1 MADPGRPHLASSRD
15 HLLDVA
21 ERHFAARGYAAVT
34 IKDIAG
40 ELGIRQPSIYYHV
53 PGGKEDLY
61 VEVMLRHFERHRAGA
76 LAALNGEDRPIE
88 ERLRRLAAWM
98 LSRPPLD
105 MGRLVNSDYPELA
118 PGALARLE
126 PEFQRCIF
134 GPIEQAFRDAESRG
148 RLRVP
153 DAPRLARVF
162 LSLIDP
168 LNSARKYWER
178 LHSEAEVIE
187 GVLDIFSYGVLLH
200 AEGR

>member
-1 MADPGRPHLASSRD
+1 MIEPERPPLISSRE

-76 LAALNGEDRPIE
+76 VQALAGGDRPIE
-88 ERLRRLAAWM
+88 ERLERLALWM

-105 MGRLVNSDYPELA
+105 MGRLANSDYPELA
-118 PGALARLE
+118 PRALARIE
-126 PEFQRCIF
+126 PEFRRCIF
-134 GPIEQAFRDAESRG
+134 EPIEEAFREAERRG
-148 RLRVP
+148 RLRVR
-153 DAPRLARVF
+153 DAAVLARVF
-162 LSLIDP
+162 LSLIEP
-168 LNSARKYWER
+168 LNAARKYWER
-178 LHSEAEVIE
+178 RHTEKEVID
-187 GVLDIFSYGVLLH
+187 GVLDIFFYGVLE
-200 AEGR
+200 AEAAR

>member
-76 LAALNGEDRPIE
+76 VEALAGAGQPVE
-88 ERLRRLAAWM
+88 ERLRRLAGWM

-105 MGRLVNSDYPELA
+105 VGRLVNSDYPELA

-134 GPIEQAFRDAESRG
+134 GPIEQAFRDAESMG
-148 RLRVP
+148 RMRVRE
-153 DAPRLARVF
+153 AATLARVF
-162 LSLIDP
+162 LSLIEP
-168 LNSARKYWER
+168 LNAARKYWER
-178 LHSEAEVIE
+178 RHSEAEVIA
-187 GVLDIFSYGVLLH
+187 GVLDIFFYGVL
-200 AEGR
+200 ARREGE